1 MAGDRSRV
9 SYDPGRKWR
18 GLVAQQGRVTLDAD
32 WNEAATI
39 GEERDRLMTL
49 DAVGPFGTPD
59 AGYGVT
65 ATGTAGPAAVP
76 VPARPGELTIGPG
89 TLYLGG
95 ERLDLDVPV
104 RYSTQPDWLDYS
116 TDRLWVPT
124 DVPDAAGTSY
134 ELVYLLAS
142 EQEVSATEDPA
153 LADVALGG
161 PDTMQRRR
169 ILQRFVRQ
177 PSPSG
182 TCAGAWGAFVGSLGA
197 KGLQFDQASM
207 MIGST
212 TTLQVTL
219 PPISDGSDPC
229 KPTAAG
235 GFQGAENQMI
245 RVMVASVDDTG
256 VPTIVWGFDDA
267 SFLYR
272 LTEATYDSAARKATV
287 TLASAPVD
295 SFHHPRAEQ
304 AVELLRDAVKLTA
317 TDYIAAP
324 AGVVGQLSS
333 DYDPA
338 RMRLVI
344 SGELHPDY
352 LSAATSQLYLR
363 VWQSAVKVQS
373 GVAAKL
379 GDTGVTVTL
388 TSTGAFHPGDFWRFA
403 LRPVKPATVYP
414 ARYLT
419 APQPPDGPRTF
430 ACPLAVLTWAN
441 GNATVLN
448 CVPPFD
454 DLVQLTAR
462 TGCCTVN
469 VRPSRVAGGATL
481 QALLNSYANRGRPI
495 TVCLEP
501 GTYMLPAPLVLGPE
515 FDGITLQ
522 GCGDGVVFEAP
533 NAPADQFSNGLIVM
547 AGARSVTIRG
557 IRLVIPLAR
566 FTPPSHTF
574 DQLSVTN
581 LKLLN
586 AFSSG
591 LRVAVGISVAGAAGL
606 TIEDCTFDFPDPDG
620 ANVFAAGIFA
630 TGTMQGVAVTGCTF
644 QSANPPARVPFYALA
659 SENKGDPPYLV
670 TFGYLQ
676 VPPLVTGEV
685 MRAPGPGPADAPVD
699 QLLDDATIGHCLFQG
714 VTVPVLTTVRLG
726 ALRVDQNTVRNCYA
740 GFWLVSRPFEPSRYT
755 PFDDTATGVP
765 GMFQSIARGGAA
777 PLCDRLLVIATVI
790 GRVLPASG
798 LAAEFRVRPGA
809 PRPGGAETALYL
821 RLDMSGCEVEA
832 VIGGS
837 YSGASLFVVDY
848 TNAGSALVH
857 GNRLRSSFP
866 MGETAL
872 ILDVSRSS
880 VTGNIV
886 ANEAPALSAK
896 SPASYSM
903 RVDVPGRDVTAPP
916 TVITGNVFLGPT
928 DLPARPSTI
937 PPDLAHWDVLN
948 TVISYVPAPTVTG
961 VSPAGGSAAGG
972 DSVVITGSG
981 FIEPVTVRFGPS
993 AATTIHVD
1001 SDTQISAI
1009 SPAGSGAV
1017 DVTVTTTAGTSFATA
1032 ADRFSYGPVVTQL
1045 EPAIGPERGGTV
1057 VAITGS
1063 GFTGATGVQF
1073 GPAPAGATFESDTQI
1088 TAISPAGS
1096 GVVDVTVTTPAG
1108 TSPAAAADRF
1118 TYGPAITGVDP
1129 DEGPVRG
1136 GTEVTITGVGFTGA
1150 TAVVFGGK
1158 ASADMEVRSPTEIT
1172 AISPPGPGLGGTV
1185 GITVTTPAGTSQ
1197 RSAAAV
1203 FRYSLAG
1210 FPPPAVGRD
1219 QAPAGPER
1227 PAPAAEPGQAPAARP
1242 RRARAAKPGQSPA
1255 AEPEQAPAAE
1265 PQQAPP
1271 AKPRRAPRRRKET
1284 P

>member
-65 ATGTAGPAAVP
+65 ATGTAGPPAP
-76 VPARPGELTIGPG
+76 VPKRPGELTIGPG

-95 ERLDLDVPV
+95 ERLDLDAPV
-104 RYSTQPDWLDYS
+104 TYSTQPDWLDYS
-116 TDRLWVPT
+116 TDKLWLPPK
-124 DVPDAAGTSY
+124 VPDAAGTSY

-182 TCAGAWGAFVGSLGA
+182 TCAGAWGALVGSLGA
-197 KGLQFDQASM
+197 KGLEFDQASM

-212 TTLQVTL
+212 TTLKVTL
-219 PPISDGSDPC
+219 SGPSEGSGPC
-229 KPTAAG
+229 QPTATG

-245 RVMVASVDDTG
+245 RVMVASVDDAG

-272 LTEATYDSAARKATV
+272 LTEATYDSVAKQATV

-295 SFHHPRAEQ
+295 SFHHPRTGQ
-304 AVELLRDAVKLTA
+304 AVELLRDAVKLTD

-333 DYDPA
+333 DYEPA
-338 RMRLVI
+338 RMQLVI
-344 SGELHPDY
+344 SGELDPDY

-363 VWQSAVKVQS
+363 VWQSTAKVQS

-388 TSTGAFHPGDFWRFA
+388 TSGTGTFHPGDFWRFA
-403 LRPVKPATVYP
+403 LRPIEPATVYP

-419 APQPPDGPRTF
+419 EPQPPDGPRTF

-501 GTYMLPAPLVLGPE
+501 GTYTLPAPLMLGPE

-522 GCGDGVVFEAP
+522 GCGGGVVFEAP
-533 NAPADQFSNGLIVM
+533 NAPADEFRNGLIAM

-557 IRLVIPLAR
+557 ITLVIPLAR

-574 DQLSVTN
+574 DFLSVTN

-606 TIEDCTFDFPDPDG
+606 AIEDCTFDFPDPG
-620 ANVFAAGIFA
+620 GVNVFGAGIFA

-659 SENKGDPPYLV
+659 AENKDDPPYLV

-676 VPPLVTGEV
+676 VPPLVTGEL
-685 MRAPGPGPADAPVD
+685 MRAPGPAPADAPVD

-809 PRPGGAETALYL
+809 PRPGGAGTPLYL

-832 VIGGS
+832 VIAGS
-837 YSGASLFVVDY
+837 YSGASLFVDDY
-848 TNAGSALVH
+848 TNAGSVLVH

-903 RVDVPGRDVTAPP
+903 RVAVPGRDVTAPP

-937 PPDLAHWDVLN
+937 PPDLADWDVLN
-948 TVISYVPAPTVTG
+948 TVIAYVPAPTVTG
-961 VSPAGGSAAGG
+961 ISPAGGSAGGG
-972 DSVVITGSG
+972 DSVTITGSG
-981 FIEPVTVRFGPS
+981 FTDPVTVRFGPS
-993 AATTIHVD
+993 AATTINVD

-1009 SPAGSGAV
+1009 SPPGSGTV
-1017 DVTVTTTAGTSFATA
+1017 DVTVTTTAGTSAATA
-1032 ADRFSYGPVVTQL
+1032 ADRFSYGPAVTQV

-1063 GFTGATGVQF
+1063 GFTGGTGVQF
-1073 GPAPAGATFESDTQI
+1073 GAASAGATFESDTQI
-1088 TAISPAGS
+1088 SAISPVGS
-1096 GVVDVTVTTPAG
+1096 GIVDVTVTTPAG
-1108 TSPAAAADRF
+1108 TSPATAADRF
-1118 TYGPAITGVDP
+1118 TYGPAITGLTP
-1129 DEGPVRG
+1129 GIGLEGG
-1136 GTEVTITGVGFTGA
+1136 GTNVTITGVGFTGA
-1150 TAVVFGGK
+1150 TDVQFGRTSANNMKVDSDTQIRAVSPGGRGK
-1158 ASADMEVRSPTEIT
+1158 VDV
-1172 AISPPGPGLGGTV
+1172 
-1185 GITVTTPAGTSQ
+1185 TVTTPAGTSAPSDASEFGYIPKLLGVP
-1197 RSAAAV
+1197 RAAAGD
-1203 FRYSLAG
+1203 R
-1210 FPPPAVGRD
+1210 
-1219 QAPAGPER
+1219 APADPER
-1227 PAPAAEPGQAPAARP
+1227 PAPAAEP
-1242 RRARAAKPGQSPA
+1242 
-1255 AEPEQAPAAE
+1255 E
-1265 PQQAPP
+1265 QAPP